1 MVKFPVL
8 SSSPRLTS
16 DRAGARGR
24 GLVVASRRYSI
35 VVADRWSGVVRRFT
49 IPVWPTAGVIT
60 FALALPILIGL
71 GARWSARA
79 TVEHLAA
86 ENATLKLEN
95 ESYREVT
102 GQLADQIAALQN
114 AVDDIGVTA
123 SVDPAA
129 ARAMERLPNIVKS
142 RAMGGS
148 AVSTQDFLGNAFGPG
163 DAAFSVMRELLGAI
177 ESRLDA
183 VRVGVEKRRS
193 LADATPSI
201 WPVAGWLSSS
211 FGGRRDPFTGGRDFH
226 PGLDISASY
235 GQAVVASASGTV
247 SSAGWTGNYGNLV
260 VLEHGFGITTKY
272 GHLSRFR
279 VMNGQQVNRGDII
292 GYVGST
298 GRSTSP
304 HLHYEIWMNDQLT
317 NPLRLLGTR

>member
-1 MVKFPVL
+1 
-8 SSSPRLTS
+8 
-16 DRAGARGR
+16 
-24 GLVVASRRYSI
+24 VASRRYSI

-114 AVDDIGVTA
+114 AVDEIGVTA